1 MNKTFISFF
10 FLLSFGM
17 VDSRDATLD
26 EIRKAVQ
33 ESIEKNKE
41 LYEILKQYDEQ
52 TNKEI
57 KNRI

>member
-1 MNKTFISFF
+1 
-10 FLLSFGM
+10 M

>member
-1 MNKTFISFF
+1 
-10 FLLSFGM
+10 M
-17 VDSRDATLD
+17 VDNRDATLD

-52 TNKEI
+52 TKKEKI
-57 KNRI
+57 GFDLFTA

>member
-1 MNKTFISFF
+1 
-10 FLLSFGM
+10 M
-17 VDSRDATLD
+17 VDGRDATLD

-52 TNKEI
+52 QINKER
-57 KNRI
+57 KDRI

>member
-1 MNKTFISFF
+1 
-10 FLLSFGM
+10 M
-17 VDSRDATLD
+17 VDSRDATLN

-57 KNRI
+57 KR